1 MAEKEEFREKL
12 LTYRLLETRLESLAT
27 QKNLIMNKVSEIAAT
42 ISSIDELVK
51 NDNFLF
57 PVGSEAFIPG
67 KILEK
72 NKVIVEIG
80 ANVAL
85 EKNIE
90 QAKQTLEKRKKELE
104 KTNSEMDAEIVQ
116 ISNALTQLAP
126 IIQEL
131 AKDQKNTQAG

>member
-12 LTYRLLETRLESLAT
+12 LTYRLLETRLESLAS

-42 ISSIDELVK
+42 ISSLDELEK

-67 KILEK
+67 KLLEK

-80 ANVAL
+80 GNVAL
-85 EKNIE
+85 EKDMV
-90 QAKQTLEKRKKELE
+90 QAKQVLEKRKKELE
-104 KTNSEMDAEIVQ
+104 KTNGEMEAEIVQ
-116 ISNALTQLAP
+116 ISNALIQLAP
-126 IIQEL
+126 QIQ
-131 AKDQKNTQAG
+131 